1 MMIKSPETHR
11 SPVVESFQI
20 EIEALEAEWSFSRQR
35 HLHEPVELKDDF
47 SKQPQVQCNSQV
59 LWSFESALF
68 EESILMF

>member
-11 SPVVESFQI
+11 SPIVESFQI

-47 SKQPQVQCNSQV
+47 SKQTTSTVQ
-59 LWSFESALF
+59 FTSALVF
-68 EESILMF
+68 RLSSF